1 MLNSLKAMQSSD
13 IQASDGRI
21 GHVKDFYFDDHSWT
35 LRYVVADTGN
45 WLPGRLVLLS
55 PESLQAIDASKQSA
69 RFDLTT
75 EQIESSPTIETNAP
89 VSRKHEAELARHYGW
104 PTYWSPMAFPAVGYA
119 PIGVAPRAE
128 AAPVDQT
135 PPSEPQGPQ
144 LRSFDE
150 VRGYGIRATD
160 DEFGQLEDLLVEV
173 ETQRLRYMVVDTR
186 KWLPGK
192 TVLAGVHWINE
203 IDWMSRQILLS
214 VTKDQ
219 VKEAPSYDESEAI
232 TREMEVELHEHYGLP
247 AYWDKESPHNAESR

>member
-1 MLNSLKAMQSSD
+1 MLNSLKNIQGYD
-13 IQASDGRI
+13 IQASDGPI

-55 PESLQAIDASKQSA
+55 PESLEAIDADEKNVG
-69 RFDLTT
+69 FDLTT
-75 EQIESSPTIETNAP
+75 EQIESSPTIETDAP
-89 VSRKHEAELARHYGW
+89 VSREHEAQLARHYGW

-128 AAPVDQT
+128 APAQDQT
-135 PPSEPQGPQ
+135 YQSEPRGPR

-150 VRGYGIRATD
+150 VRGYGIGATD
-160 DEFGQLEDLLVEV
+160 DEFGRLEDLLVEI
-173 ETQRLRYMVVDTR
+173 ETHRLRYMVVDTR

-192 TVLAGVHWINE
+192 TVLAGVHWIRE
-203 IDWMSRQILLS
+203 IDWMSRQILVS

-219 VKEAPSYDESEAI
+219 VKDAPSYDEAEAI
-232 TREMEVELHEHYGLP
+232 TREVEVELHEHYDLP
-247 AYWDKESPHNAESR
+247 AYWEQDSPHKAESK